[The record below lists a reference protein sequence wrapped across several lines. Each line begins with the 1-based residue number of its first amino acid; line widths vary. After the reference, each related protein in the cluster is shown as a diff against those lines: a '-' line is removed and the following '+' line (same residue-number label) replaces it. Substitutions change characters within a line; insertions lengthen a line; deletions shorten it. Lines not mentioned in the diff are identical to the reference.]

1 MMCLGMAVSLP
12 VALLF
17 VAACGAMEVLVPMML
32 TSMVSGMVVGML
44 CAMVDL
50 TLLEALLMGVATG
63 VIGIA
68 VIWIL
73 NNRLRGVQPLVGE
86 SEHG

>member
-1 MMCLGMAVSLP
+1 
-12 VALLF
+12 
-17 VAACGAMEVLVPMML
+17 MEVLVPMML